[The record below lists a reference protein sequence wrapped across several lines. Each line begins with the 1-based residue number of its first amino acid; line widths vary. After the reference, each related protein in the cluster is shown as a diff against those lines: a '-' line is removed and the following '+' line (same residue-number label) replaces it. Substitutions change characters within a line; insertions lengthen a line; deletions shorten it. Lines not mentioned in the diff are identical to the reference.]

1 MARITGRHVV
11 GTFADA
17 DAADRS
23 MLALSRAG
31 VEADRISMLG
41 RDAQE
46 AASDPDTR
54 LRDMEAT
61 GEVARKVGVTGAA
74 GSTLGMVAGAAA
86 FVIPGIGPVLG
97 SGIWA
102 GVLAG
107 GVAGGVIG
115 GMVGGVGALSLE
127 EFDLKY
133 QGALRDG
140 KVMVAVAVDGEDDT
154 AEVRSLLEKEGADTV
169 DLLDTTG
176 EKVVEDPAPPA
187 A

>member
-1 MARITGRHVV
+1 MAQITGQNIIA
-11 GTFADA
+11 TFPDLDRAN
-17 DAADRS
+17 DAA
-23 MLALSRAG
+23 LALSRAG
-31 VEADRISMLG
+31 VEANDISILG
-41 RDAQE
+41 REQEE

-61 GEVARKVGVTGAA
+61 GEVAKKAGAAGAA
-74 GSTLGMVAGAAA
+74 GSALGMLAGAAA
-86 FVIPGIGPVLG
+86 FVIPGVGPVIG

-133 QGALRDG
+133 QGVLREG
-140 KVMVAVAVDGEDDT
+140 KAMVAVAVDDDESA
-154 AEVRSLLEKEGADTV
+154 AEAKGLLEKEGPEDIHMI
-169 DLLDTTG
+169 DGRG
-176 EKVVEDPAPPA
+176 ERIGE
-187 A
+187 